1 MIELK
6 IKNSKSNLNVSRLKP
21 RIEALSQRKFEL
33 PNLERKGN
41 YILIDTTVVKH
52 IDAITSANNLDKSIA
67 SGVLN
72 PYKAQKYCNML
83 PCEEKWAKSYY
94 MTKNYQTA
102 EMAMKG
108 GENE

>member
-1 MIELK
+1 MFVLFFLLFLLIETHYH
-6 IKNSKSNLNVSRLKP
+6 
-21 RIEALSQRKFEL
+21 
-33 PNLERKGN
+33 N

-83 PCEEKWAKSYY
+83 PCEE
-94 MTKNYQTA
+94 
-102 EMAMKG
+102 
-108 GENE
+108 